1 MSLMN
6 ECERRHSS
14 SHSAVCF
21 YMAVVL
27 TRCQFSIVGPVM
39 EECFVCVKHMKSKE
53 ENIFLSMYGL
63 PEFKKCNSYL
73 DLGLSSGKQK

>member
-1 MSLMN
+1 
-6 ECERRHSS
+6 
-14 SHSAVCF
+14 
-21 YMAVVL
+21 
-27 TRCQFSIVGPVM
+27 M
-39 EECFVCVKHMKSKE
+39 EECFVYVKHMKSKE